1 MDRTSRSRFQASQFR
16 LLLAAAGY
24 ALMQELRGRA
34 RQTQFVRAQVKR
46 LRQFL
51 LKVGCR

>member
-1 MDRTSRSRFQASQFR
+1 MRMDRTRCSRFQANQFR

-34 RQTQFVRAQVKR
+34 QQTQFAQAQVER
-46 LRQFL
+46 CGRS
-51 LKVGCR
+51 C